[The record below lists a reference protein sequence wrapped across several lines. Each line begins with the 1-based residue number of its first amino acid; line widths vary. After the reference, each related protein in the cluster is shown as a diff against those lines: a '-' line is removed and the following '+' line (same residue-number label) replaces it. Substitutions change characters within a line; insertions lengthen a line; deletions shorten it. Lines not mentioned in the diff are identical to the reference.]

1 MHVTILPYVI
11 NSDSNNFDIQFFCM
25 NWFQALKSNNIL
37 INVSVLQLMSLNEI
51 KLNVETSCLID
62 ESTRGEGGNNCG

>member
-1 MHVTILPYVI
+1 
-11 NSDSNNFDIQFFCM
+11 M

-62 ESTRGEGGNNCG
+62 ESTRGKGGNNCG

>member
-1 MHVTILPYVI
+1 
-11 NSDSNNFDIQFFCM
+11 M
-25 NWFQALKSNNIL
+25 NWFQALKSNSIL